1 MRRGVAELPL
11 HGGRVPPWLI
21 ARMKELA
28 EIVVRLVVDE
38 FGTKGFLE
46 RVADPLWFQALNNL
60 IGMDWDS
67 SGSTTVTTAV

>member
-46 RVADPLWFQALNNL
+46 
-60 IGMDWDS
+60 
-67 SGSTTVTTAV
+67 